1 MPIRRL
7 ATPAAYSPEQI
18 ERLVGAHTSAC
29 AALGVEQ
36 ADTVHAEAVA
46 RKILECAA
54 KGEFDSDRL
63 RDYAVHALR
72 TSSS

>member
-18 ERLVGAHTSAC
+18 AILTGAHKAAC
-29 AALGVEQ
+29 TALGVEQ
-36 ADTVHAEAVA
+36 ADTVYSEAVA

-54 KGEFDSDRL
+54 TGEFDSSRL
-63 RDYAVHALR
+63 CDYAVRALR
-72 TSSS
+72 TSGS